1 MRKGDYAV
9 QVVGSDYCLTQGN
22 DEPKAR
28 DEQGEYKEDKDT
40 QMTKKSGIKRERD
53 QGGYRERD

>member
-53 QGGYRERD
+53 